1 MSELERPSETSPA
14 ATQQPVPPEPWPPLW
29 SWIVRILGTAIM
41 VQQAWFEQQDRKWLL
56 LCAMAL
62 MLGELGVKSLFRFLL
77 RDAGGQS

>member
-1 MSELERPSETSPA
+1 
-14 ATQQPVPPEPWPPLW
+14 
-29 SWIVRILGTAIM
+29 M

-77 RDAGGQS
+77 RDAGGQP